1 MSGKDSRVFGGFLA
15 GAVACLAMSLSG
27 CGFEPLYADRS
38 GDSGVVG
45 HMATVRVAPISDRP
59 GQILR
64 NELVDRL
71 NPGGEPADP
80 RYLLEVTIT
89 VARQK
94 LGIRRDET
102 ATRANMRFS
111 AAFRLRESGSGA
123 IVYSSRAGA
132 VSSYNIVASE
142 YGTIVSERAARRRG
156 LVLVA
161 ERISTRLSA
170 FFNRLQSLRRRP

>member
-1 MSGKDSRVFGGFLA
+1 M
-15 GAVACLAMSLSG
+15 
-27 CGFEPLYADRS
+27 
-38 GDSGVVG
+38 
-45 HMATVRVAPISDRP
+45 
-59 GQILR
+59 
-64 NELVDRL
+64 
-71 NPGGEPADP
+71 
-80 RYLLEVTIT
+80 T

-111 AAFRLRESGSGA
+111 AAFRLRESRSGA
-123 IVYSSRAGA
+123 IVFSSRAGA
-132 VSSYNIVASE
+132 ISSYNIVASE

-156 LVLVA
+156 LILVA